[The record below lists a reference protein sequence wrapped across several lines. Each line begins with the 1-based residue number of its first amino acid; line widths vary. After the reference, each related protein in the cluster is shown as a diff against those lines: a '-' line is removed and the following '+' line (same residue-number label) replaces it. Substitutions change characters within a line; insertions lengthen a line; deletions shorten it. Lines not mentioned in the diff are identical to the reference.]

1 MAVNPLGQPV
11 AGPPPLPP
19 APRGGSMPG
28 TPRPS
33 AGSGLGPDW
42 NRGERGAAMNTA
54 HGKPRIVV
62 GVDESPA
69 SLAALRWA
77 AREAGLRATRLQV
90 VQAWERARWRVA
102 PYASCVRLRG
112 PDEDHAELRAYLR
125 VLGVEPEDV
134 ITSRFLPR
142 MVVAGALPLA
152 AAGGLAGRPAVTASG
167 VTGVYLAGDWVG
179 PRGWLSDASL
189 ASGRAAAVAALSR
202 PRGSN
207 WFPSGAPEGADRMP
221 APGAARG

>member
-1 MAVNPLGQPV
+1 MAVHPLGQPARSAAV
-11 AGPPPLPP
+11 SRDAT
-19 APRGGSMPG
+19 GGSMPE
-28 TPRPS
+28 TFCPS
-33 AGSGLGPDW
+33 AASELGPDW

-112 PDEDHAELRAYLR
+112 TGEDR
-125 VLGVEPEDV
+125 
-134 ITSRFLPR
+134 
-142 MVVAGALPLA
+142 A
-152 AAGGLAGRPAVTASG
+152 AAGARLEGAVRTMLGPASAIPVTVEVAEGLATQV
-167 VTGVYLAGDWVG
+167 LLD
-179 PRGWLSDASL
+179 
-189 ASGRAAAVAALSR
+189 RAAGAELLVLGGVASTGRDAIGPVARDCLRHPPCPIVVVSWER
-202 PRGSN
+202 PDI
-207 WFPSGAPEGADRMP
+207 PVPV
-221 APGAARG
+221 